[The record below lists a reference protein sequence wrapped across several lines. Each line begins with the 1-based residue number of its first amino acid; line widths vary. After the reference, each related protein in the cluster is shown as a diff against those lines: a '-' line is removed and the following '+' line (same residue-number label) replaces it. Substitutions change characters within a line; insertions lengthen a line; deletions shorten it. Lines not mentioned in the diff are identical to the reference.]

1 LATNVPIGNN
11 NMLIDYHVAANV
23 RSFLNMIHRKANDN
37 NNLTWEDA
45 FYLLFI
51 SLLAPQRI

>member
-1 LATNVPIGNN
+1 
-11 NMLIDYHVAANV
+11 MLIDYHVAANV